1 MVTLSQNRQAQ
12 MGACSVVDERRVLV
26 LLRSIEADLAFLR
39 RESDADAVRM
49 LGRHGVVEPA
59 LGDRL
64 ARDVGF
70 RNVLV
75 HEYIEVDDSVVL
87 ERLADHDDLDALVAA
102 VPRWLRR

>member
-1 MVTLSQNRQAQ
+1 M
-12 MGACSVVDERRVLV
+12 VDERRVLV

-64 ARDVGF
+64 ARAVGF
-70 RNVLV
+70 RNILV

-87 ERLADHDDLDALVAA
+87 ERLADHGDLDALVAA